1 MEEIIQWP
9 LVLFSLL
16 AGAGGCAFAFAG
28 ASEFV
33 GGTKRARFVVGVVS
47 LVLVVV
53 GGLFSVLHLASP
65 QHVMAAVRH
74 VFSFSGVSVELM
86 VLGLVVVVGVAYLV
100 LSKRSGVD
108 GARKG
113 FAVAGIVLGLLLAFV
128 TGHGYV
134 ISAKAAWF
142 TEILPIAYMGTS
154 LAAGA
159 LLFLLVSLA
168 ADKEFSAKPWGV
180 PVLAAS
186 IVGAVT
192 IVAYLAYL
200 QSAGFDV
207 TSQALVTGLA
217 VVCGIVVA
225 IGCSIA
231 ILRCAAGGNRQ
242 TLTVLAAVGFVGALA
257 GGLAVRLLMW
267 LFSEGFM
274 ELFEAARVVLN
285 C

>member
-33 GGTKRARFVVGVVS
+33 GGTKRARFAVGVVS

-142 TEILPIAYMGTS
+142 TEILPIAYLGTS

-168 ADKEFSAKPWGV
+168 TDKEFSAKPWGV
-180 PVLAAS
+180 PVRDNEEFLQKTSRIAKDYTTRHQGATGI
-186 IVGAVT
+186 IVKT
-192 IVAYLAYL
+192 I
-200 QSAGFDV
+200 FH
-207 TSQALVTGLA
+207 
-217 VVCGIVVA
+217 
-225 IGCSIA
+225 
-231 ILRCAAGGNRQ
+231 
-242 TLTVLAAVGFVGALA
+242 
-257 GGLAVRLLMW
+257 
-267 LFSEGFM
+267 
-274 ELFEAARVVLN
+274 
-285 C
+285 

>member
-33 GGTKRARFVVGVVS
+33 GGTKRARFAVGIVS

-86 VLGLVVVVGVAYLV
+86 VLGLLVVVGVVYLV

-142 TEILPIAYMGTS
+142 TVSCPSRTWAPRLPPAPCCSCWSAWPPTRSFPRSRGACPWSRRPS
-154 LAAGA
+154 LA
-159 LLFLLVSLA
+159 
-168 ADKEFSAKPWGV
+168 
-180 PVLAAS
+180 
-186 IVGAVT
+186 
-192 IVAYLAYL
+192 
-200 QSAGFDV
+200 
-207 TSQALVTGLA
+207 
-217 VVCGIVVA
+217 
-225 IGCSIA
+225 
-231 ILRCAAGGNRQ
+231 R
-242 TLTVLAAVGFVGALA
+242 
-257 GGLAVRLLMW
+257 
-267 LFSEGFM
+267 
-274 ELFEAARVVLN
+274 
-285 C
+285 

>member
-1 MEEIIQWP
+1 M
-9 LVLFSLL
+9 
-16 AGAGGCAFAFAG
+16 
-28 ASEFV
+28 
-33 GGTKRARFVVGVVS
+33 
-47 LVLVVV
+47 
-53 GGLFSVLHLASP
+53 
-65 QHVMAAVRH
+65 
-74 VFSFSGVSVELM
+74 
-86 VLGLVVVVGVAYLV
+86 
-100 LSKRSGVD
+100 
-108 GARKG
+108 
-113 FAVAGIVLGLLLAFV
+113 LGLLLAFV

-142 TEILPIAYMGTS
+142 TEILPIAYLGTS

-207 TSQALVTGLA
+207 ASQALVTGLA

-242 TLTVLAAVGFVGALA
+242 TLTVFAAVGFVSALA
-257 GGLAVRLLMW
+257 GGLAVRMLMW

>member
-100 LSKRSGVD
+100 LSKRSGVE

-142 TEILPIAYMGTS
+142 TEILPIAYLGTS

-207 TSQALVTGLA
+207 SQALVTGLA

-274 ELFEAARVVLN
+274 ELFEGARVVLN